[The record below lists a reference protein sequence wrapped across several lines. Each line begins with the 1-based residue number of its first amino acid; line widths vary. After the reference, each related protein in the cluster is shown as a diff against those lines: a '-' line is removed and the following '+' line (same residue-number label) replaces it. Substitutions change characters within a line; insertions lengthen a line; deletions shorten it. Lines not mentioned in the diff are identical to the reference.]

1 MTKTANV
8 GRQFMEIMKDYM
20 ERQDYDSFDVA
31 VEIDNLY
38 TDLSNLYYNNINDW
52 RNLTRP
58 AVLRQQLL
66 QRQPRYILH
75 VRRGS
80 EWLQPPV

>member
-31 VEIDNLY
+31 VEIADLY
-38 TDLSNLYYNNINDW
+38 EDLSNLYYYNIND
-52 RNLTRP
+52 N
-58 AVLRQQLL
+58 
-66 QRQPRYILH
+66 
-75 VRRGS
+75 S
-80 EWLQPPV
+80 N